1 MLVLFIYIVV
11 ILLITYFE
19 KRELF
24 KGVFKTSKK
33 TTWFISGISLFMYY
47 VSVEQGQVITGVLAA
62 QGVWGLWIFWSSLLG
77 AFVLPFVFAPLW
89 SKLNFIT
96 DNQFIL
102 FRFSGFSAK
111 ALHAFRAFYVGG
123 IVIAILLSFH
133 VLAFMRVIEI
143 YFQIDKFSSILLTGG
158 ILILFTLKNS
168 FQIKLKT
175 DFFHAIIYF
184 IVLFIAFYYL
194 YKVSGGLKVALDNF
208 KHSGQFKLNL
218 FPPSEVKF
226 AWTSW
231 FAFVFIQWWSSQMFD
246 GGGPEMAR
254 FTAVKGKRN
263 AILTAL
269 FPILLY
275 AFLFFFLVI
284 MALLVLSIQQTNLG
298 ESQFI
303 YTIFNCVPQSFRVLF
318 LLGFFGMFITTAES
332 LLNWGGS
339 FLTIDVYKTYLSPKK
354 SEKHFQ
360 YISFF
365 SMIVLSIC
373 GVIIAINIDSLQG
386 LLKLVFSISA
396 GVAPVYILRWF
407 WYRINA
413 WSQLSAMISSGVYT
427 LLFPYFFNTNSIIYG
442 FAFEEARLII
452 VTVLTTFTWL
462 MVTFLTKKDDE
473 EIIARMKEI
482 VPDKKTL
489 CKQFALAFGF
499 GFAVLLIVLLV
510 WKLILM

>member
-11 ILLITYFE
+11 ILLITCFE

-47 VSVEQGQVITGVLAA
+47 VTVEQGQVITGILSA
-62 QGVWGLWIFWSSLLG
+62 QGMWGLWIFWSSLLG

-89 SKLNFIT
+89 SKLDFIT
-96 DNQFIL
+96 DNQFLL
-102 FRFSGFSAK
+102 FRFSGFGAK
-111 ALHAFRAFYVGG
+111 VLHAFRAFYVGG
-123 IVIAILLSFH
+123 IVVAILLSYH
-133 VLAFMRVIEI
+133 ILAFSRVIEI
-143 YFQIDKFSSILLTGG
+143 YFHFDKFSSILITGS
-158 ILILFTLKNS
+158 ILILFALKNS

-175 DFFHAIIYF
+175 DFFHSFIYF
-184 IVLFIAFYYL
+184 LVLFTASYYL
-194 YKVSGGLKVALDNF
+194 YTASGGLKVAIDNF
-208 KHSGQFKLNL
+208 KHSGPFKLNL

-231 FAFVFIQWWSSQMFD
+231 FAFVFIQWWSAQMFD

-284 MALLVLSIQQTNLG
+284 MAILVLSIQQTNLG

-303 YTIFNCVPQSFRVLF
+303 YTIFNCVPEFFKIVCLV
-318 LLGFFGMFITTAES
+318 GFFGMFITTAES
-332 LLNWGGS
+332 QLSWGGA
-339 FLTIDVYKTYLSPKK
+339 FLTIDLYKKYLNPKQT
-354 SEKHFQ
+354 EKHIQF
-360 YISFF
+360 ISFF
-365 SMIVLSIC
+365 SMLLLSVC
-373 GVIIAINIDSLQG
+373 GVVIAFNVNSLQAV
-386 LLKLVFSISA
+386 LKIVFSISA

-407 WYRINA
+407 WFRINA

-427 LLFPYFFNTNSIIYG
+427 LLFPYFFNTNSVIYG

-462 MVTFLTKKDDE
+462 LVTFLTKKDDE
-473 EIIARMKEI
+473 EIIARMKKI

-489 CKQFALAFGF
+489 CKQFALAFGC
-499 GFAVLLIVLLV
+499 GFAVLLIVLFV